1 MLQRSKTNTSFSCC
15 QSSSVII
22 KHAAACPFPS
32 HLGSRQFLPPNR
44 WQRVASRVRADDC
57 WCVYFAAEADFFV
70 FVIPSNILFEFMFW
84 SDWRSVHVY
93 CAKLVDFH
101 FFFVNTSINRFL
113 WAAKSFNLI
122 LTCSQPSSS
131 PLILALFISLS
142 LCALCLLLK
151 CSRSNWVINTGDL
164 GCCCLWPWE
173 TGSGAE
179 EGRRRSKKRP

>member
-1 MLQRSKTNTSFSCC
+1 MTDRQADGLFAGKCKECRKQESQNKTRKMLQRSKTNTSFSCC

-101 FFFVNTSINRFL
+101 FFFCQYIH
-113 WAAKSFNLI
+113 K
-122 LTCSQPSSS
+122 
-131 PLILALFISLS
+131 
-142 LCALCLLLK
+142 
-151 CSRSNWVINTGDL
+151 
-164 GCCCLWPWE
+164 
-173 TGSGAE
+173 
-179 EGRRRSKKRP
+179 